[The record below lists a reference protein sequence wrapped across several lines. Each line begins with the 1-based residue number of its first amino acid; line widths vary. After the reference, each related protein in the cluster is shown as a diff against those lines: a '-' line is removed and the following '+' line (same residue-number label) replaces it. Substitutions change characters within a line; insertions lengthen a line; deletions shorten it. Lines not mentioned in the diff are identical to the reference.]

1 MGVYRVG
8 EFELNEES
16 RGLRLAG
23 QELETQPLVFD
34 FLSML
39 LRHQDRALSKTE
51 LFDALWP
58 GVTVTEASLQRVASL
73 ARGIL
78 RQGGMETAL
87 RNLPRFGYRFCP
99 DTPGISKPDEDA
111 GLPSGAHPARPGAQV
126 LAARAAV
133 ASRKWAEAAAA
144 FGAADNADELL
155 ITDLEDWAL
164 AFECCGRPVAAIPP
178 LTRAVA
184 GYSMAGHPLRAVTPA
199 ISLAKIH
206 LEKGELAVAKG
217 WHKRAAAL
225 IGAAQQSREYG
236 LWCWMG
242 ARILAAEADPE
253 RALALA
259 EQAYAIGRTLEDPVV
274 ESLGLIYRGFFKLC
288 LGETESGTED
298 QDFAAALGLSSDV
311 DPVVGGILYCNILW
325 ACRNFG
331 DWARANQWTLGYE
344 HWCSACG
351 IEDQS
356 GSCRLHRAEVLGI
369 HGTLTEAEAMIR
381 AALDQLVL
389 DAPWAKGDALRV
401 LGDIR
406 LAAGNLA
413 AAEEAYRASHAAGW
427 DPQPGFALLQL
438 EKGNAEAACSGL
450 ERALLGTSWPALQR
464 RGLLLATLAK
474 VAARTQRK
482 ERAKEIIADL
492 ETQPRRWPMPSIRA
506 LTAEAKAELLP
517 SEGRP
522 ADAVR
527 ELQIACSLWN
537 EIDSAINGAEAR
549 LSLAALLLQM
559 GDPKGAE
566 LELGTAQSVAKKVE
580 SRRLMQRCET
590 LRERLG
596 SLATPG

>member
-1 MGVYRVG
+1 MGIYRFG

-16 RGLRLAG
+16 RSLRLAG
-23 QELETQPLVFD
+23 RELETQPLVFD
-34 FLSML
+34 FLGIL
-39 LRHQDRALSKTE
+39 LRHQDRALSKAE

-73 ARGIL
+73 ARSIL

-87 RNLPRFGYRFCP
+87 RNLPRFGYRICLDRP
-99 DTPGISKPDEDA
+99 AASD
-111 GLPSGAHPARPGAQV
+111 SGVRPAAQSGTRA

-144 FGAADNADELL
+144 FAEADNADELL
-155 ITDLEDWAL
+155 TSDLEDWAL
-164 AFECCGRPVAAIPP
+164 ALECCGRPVAAIPP

-184 GYSMAGHPLRAVTPA
+184 GYGMAGHPLRAAAPA
-199 ISLAKIH
+199 ITLAKIH

-217 WHKRAAAL
+217 WHKRAATL
-225 IGAAQQSREYG
+225 IGTANNSREYG

-242 ARILAAEADPE
+242 SRILGAEADPE

-259 EQAYAIGRTLEDPVV
+259 EQAFAIGRTLEDPVV

-288 LGETESGTED
+288 LGETEAGTED
-298 QDFAAALGLSSDV
+298 QDLAAALGLSSDI

-331 DWARANQWTLGYE
+331 DWARADQWTLGYE
-344 HWCSACG
+344 RWCSSCG

-369 HGTLTEAEAMIR
+369 HGTLKEAEAMIR
-381 AALDQLVL
+381 AALDQLAL

-401 LGDIR
+401 LGDIH

-438 EKGNAEAACSGL
+438 EQGYAEAACSGL
-450 ERALLGTSWPALQR
+450 ERSLLGTSWPALQR

-482 ERAKEIIADL
+482 ERAKEIIAEL
-492 ETQPRRWPMPSIRA
+492 ETQPRRWPIPSIRA
-506 LTAEAKAELLP
+506 LTAEAKAELLL
-517 SEGRP
+517 SENRRTE
-522 ADAVR
+522 AVR

-537 EIDSAINGAEAR
+537 EINSAINGAEAR
-549 LSLAALLLQM
+549 LSLATLLLQM
-559 GDPKGAE
+559 GDHRGAE
-566 LELGTAQSVAKKVE
+566 LEVGTAQSVAKKVD
-580 SRRLMQRCET
+580 SQRLMQRCGA
-590 LRERLG
+590 LKERLG
-596 SLATPG
+596 GLATPS